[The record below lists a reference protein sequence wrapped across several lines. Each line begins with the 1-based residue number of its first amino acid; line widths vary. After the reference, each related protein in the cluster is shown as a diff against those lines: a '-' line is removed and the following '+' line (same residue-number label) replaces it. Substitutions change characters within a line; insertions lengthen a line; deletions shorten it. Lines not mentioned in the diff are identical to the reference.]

1 MKKTD
6 LLVIF
11 NLPSLCTTVIMA
23 VGWVDELNL
32 KKQITN
38 PTKKCLNQTK
48 VIEIEKRVALRSVRD
63 NKSI

>member
-1 MKKTD
+1 
-6 LLVIF
+6 
-11 NLPSLCTTVIMA
+11 MA